1 MVFPTHHHHLI
12 ETQCCNVL
20 QCSNSFKRGVRFP
33 PSFGGLARLPGTQVP
48 IRSASQ
54 TSSAARIRRASTTRA
69 SGARSAS
76 SGKDATASRVSACTE
91 ALLPYICAPVTRRAT
106 MATLSSALPSKIVPL
121 LLGPLSH
128 RDVLLP
134 TRLVGRPRFGIAPVL
149 VGMGLEAGLGLLQ
162 RPRSKSI
169 YLPCRR

>member
-1 MVFPTHHHHLI
+1 GFQCNSRQEVCRSAPKDQFLKPFLNMVFPTHHHHLI

-69 SGARSAS
+69 SGA
-76 SGKDATASRVSACTE
+76 
-91 ALLPYICAPVTRRAT
+91 
-106 MATLSSALPSKIVPL
+106 
-121 LLGPLSH
+121 
-128 RDVLLP
+128 
-134 TRLVGRPRFGIAPVL
+134 
-149 VGMGLEAGLGLLQ
+149 GL
-162 RPRSKSI
+162 
-169 YLPCRR
+169 